1 MNLEDIKSYK
11 DACKIINRK
20 PRRYRDNHINIY
32 EQLSTITAAVNYIET
47 GTQWKHIVKPNN
59 KFYEIYYWKT
69 FSTNSN
75 DESDKGLFRLASDV
89 GVSHS
94 DADVG
99 SDLRFAT
106 SRGAE
111 YVKTTFEILLRQWFD
126 PDSIKQQGTALA
138 VLFICLIN
146 KLKYMQQLVTISF
159 AIKNTKEERNK
170 IIKYMNRH
178 FSIPVQETNNLL
190 DIAYIAELVY
200 FRAIDFELDF
210 PDEYTEEDMFKKL
223 KTALPDVSFTCQI
236 NNKTFEHDISIKPEN
251 KKVEPTNRNTTNIS
265 VTIEKALKEE
275 FVIIHRKDLEKL
287 KKAENG
293 LKDLLGTI
301 ENLNNKLKALSND
314 IRTIS
319 ES

>member
-59 KFYEIYYWKT
+59 EFYEIYYWKT
-69 FSTNSN
+69 FSTHSN
-75 DESDKGLFRLASDV
+75 DKSDKGLFYLHSDS
-89 GVSHS
+89 GVSYSYAHF
-94 DADVG
+94 G

-106 SRGAE
+106 ACGAE

-223 KTALPDVSFTCQI
+223 KIALPDVSFTCQI

-287 KKAENG
+287 KRTENG

-301 ENLNNKLKALSND
+301 ENLNNKLKTLSND